1 YQRTLLA
8 QELLLGRLD
17 IGYFADNPY
26 LFVTAEDMTRNF
38 DQAGSAFARIL
49 LGSLLVM
56 LLLCMILYFFIHH
69 VIRRLQFLAG
79 VLPVIGAGQFEQAE
93 KLLERSRPATHVRQ
107 DELDFMHQ
115 SVRVLNGRLMQ
126 LHTSLRSQNDQLR
139 VLADFDGMTGL
150 WNRRRF
156 RQELESWR
164 REGRPFYL
172 ALFDLDHFKVINDTL
187 GHAAGD
193 HVLAAFSDVL
203 REEVSGEGLL
213 LARMGGDEFAMAMR
227 GNSRAEVEAL
237 LGRIVRL
244 WLQSPLWSR
253 GLRMVVKS
261 KPSIGVAGF
270 PADSG
275 NMEEL
280 LVCADT
286 AMYENKRL
294 KQADFHFYTGR
305 ELIVFQERQ
314 LTNWLN
320 HLTQAF
326 QQERFLVYFQPIV
339 SQTGHARV
347 ACEALVRIRCQEQD
361 GGVLHAGH
369 FIAYAEQT
377 NLIVRIDRLVL
388 DQALACLCSHQPQPV
403 LFFNVSNN
411 TLSTPGFD
419 AYILDKLEEYGY
431 DPACL
436 VIELTESAEIVN
448 FRQAESF
455 INGLR
460 HAGIRFALDDFGTG
474 FSSFNYISKLELD
487 FIKIDKS
494 IVWGLL
500 AASEYTKNRGIVE
513 SIVYLARAA
522 GMQVILEGVE
532 TPEVLERIEGLGADL
547 LQGYLF
553 GQPSASI

>member
-1 YQRTLLA
+1 
-8 QELLLGRLD
+8 
-17 IGYFADNPY
+17 
-26 LFVTAEDMTRNF
+26 
-38 DQAGSAFARIL
+38 
-49 LGSLLVM
+49 
-56 LLLCMILYFFIHH
+56 
-69 VIRRLQFLAG
+69 
-79 VLPVIGAGQFEQAE
+79 
-93 KLLERSRPATHVRQ
+93 
-107 DELDFMHQ
+107 
-115 SVRVLNGRLMQ
+115 
-126 LHTSLRSQNDQLR
+126 
-139 VLADFDGMTGL
+139 
-150 WNRRRF
+150 
-156 RQELESWR
+156 
-164 REGRPFYL
+164 PFYL

-193 HVLAAFSDVL
+193 HVLAAFSDIL
-203 REEVSGEGLL
+203 REEVAGDGLL

-227 GNSRAEVEAL
+227 GSSRAEVEAL
-237 LGRIVRL
+237 LSRVVL
-244 WLQSPLWSR
+244 HWQQSPLWRR

-275 NMEEL
+275 NMDDL

-314 LTNWLN
+314 LARWLN
-320 HLTQAF
+320 HLHQALQQGHF
-326 QQERFLVYFQPIV
+326 QVYFQPIV
-339 SQTGHARV
+339 SQAGHERV
-347 ACEALVRIRCQEQD
+347 AYEALVRISRQAQGD
-361 GGVLHAGH
+361 VLQAGH

-377 NLIVRIDRLVL
+377 RLIIRIDRLVL

-403 LFFNVSNN
+403 LFFNVSNH

-419 AYILDKLEEYGY
+419 GYILEKLNEYAY
-431 DPACL
+431 DPARL

-448 FRQAESF
+448 FQHAESF

-494 IVWGLL
+494 IVWGLMTD
-500 AASEYTKNRGIVE
+500 SGYTKNRGIIE
-513 SIVYLARAA
+513 SIVYLGRAA
-522 GMQVILEGVE
+522 GMQIILEGVE
-532 TPEVLERIEGLGADL
+532 TSAVLERIQGLGADL

-553 GQPSASI
+553 GQPSASV